1 VTGFEW
7 HKNMGGFDINQ
18 VMQGFA
24 VGVIPVL
31 FAITLHEVSHGLAA
45 RHFGDRTAEMLGRL
59 SLNPLKHIDPV
70 GTVLVPALLFITGG
84 VLFGW
89 AKPVPVSFRNLRNPK
104 KDMIFVAVAGPAAN
118 IAMGVGWALLL
129 KLVFALDLSTGVAG
143 QFLISMAR
151 IGILINTLLAAFN
164 LLPIPP
170 LDGGRVLRGLV
181 NESIGYYLDRLEP
194 FGLIIIVLLLVSGLL
209 WVLVGP
215 LFSLVESLIVF
226 VVRL

>member
-1 VTGFEW
+1 
-7 HKNMGGFDINQ
+7 MGGFDINQ

-118 IAMGVGWALLL
+118 IAMGIGWALLL
-129 KLVFALDLSTGVAG
+129 KLVFAFDLSTGVAG

>member
-1 VTGFEW
+1 
-7 HKNMGGFDINQ
+7 MGGYDINQ

-24 VGVIPVL
+24 VGAIPVL
-31 FAITLHEVSHGLAA
+31 FAITLHEVSHGMAA

-70 GTVLVPALLFITGG
+70 GTVLVPAILFVTGG

-118 IAMGVGWALLL
+118 IVMGIGWALLL
-129 KLVFALDLSTGVAG
+129 KIVFALDMSTGVVG

>member
-1 VTGFEW
+1 
-7 HKNMGGFDINQ
+7 MGGFNINQ
-18 VMQGFA
+18 VMQGLA

-59 SLNPLKHIDPV
+59 SLNPIKHIDPI
-70 GTVLVPALLFITGG
+70 GTVLVPAILFATGG

-89 AKPVPVSFRNLRNPK
+89 AKPVPVAFGNLRNPK

-118 IAMGVGWALLL
+118 VVMGIGWALLL
-129 KLVFALDLSTGVAG
+129 KIVFALDLSTTVAG
-143 QFLISMAR
+143 QFLISMAD
-151 IGILINTLLAAFN
+151 IGIRINILLAAFN

-181 NESIGYYLDRLEP
+181 RESVGQYLDRLEP

-215 LFSLVESLIVF
+215 LYAFVQSLIVF
-226 VVRL
+226 VVQL